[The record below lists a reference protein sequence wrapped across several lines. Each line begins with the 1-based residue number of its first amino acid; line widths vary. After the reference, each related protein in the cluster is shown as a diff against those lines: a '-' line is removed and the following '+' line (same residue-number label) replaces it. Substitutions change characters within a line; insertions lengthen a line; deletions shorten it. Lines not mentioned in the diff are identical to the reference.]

1 MSQQEKINNIAQ
13 KILAKTNIPT
23 DDRYGSPILLLMLVS
38 IILTC
43 IRIVQECD
51 SNQTKHNNQHQY
63 GALFRS
69 RITDLAKKRHWLT
82 RYRLKRILRQKMT
95 YDDYKKY
102 SNDLLIA
109 ILNYGETIT
118 EDETITL
125 MEAADV

>member
-1 MSQQEKINNIAQ
+1 MSQDKINNIAQ
-13 KILAKTNIPT
+13 KILAKTNISA
-23 DDRYGSPILLLMLVS
+23 DDRYGGPILLLMLVS

-51 SNQTKHNNQHQY
+51 SNKEKYHNKQQY

-69 RITDLAKKRHWLT
+69 KITDLAKKRHWLT
-82 RYRLKRILRQKMT
+82 KYRLKRILRQKMT

-102 SNDLLIA
+102 SNELLTA

-118 EDETITL
+118 EDETIIL